1 MPFRDDDRAQAIQIG
16 AVLLF
21 AVLVIAFSL
30 FQAFVVPNQN
40 QQVEANHLQTVAGDM
55 QDLRNGIISIPR
67 TGEGRSVGIA
77 LGTSYPAR
85 LVALNPPPPGGR
97 LHTVGTNDDTIN
109 VTVANARATDEETDD
124 FWTGTNQTRNS
135 GAIAYTPDYSE
146 FIDPPTIGY
155 DTTALFRQFDDASL
169 WSSGQTLVDGREIT
183 LVAIE
188 GSYDRRS
195 SQSISLDL
203 EALSASQTDVAV
215 TNETGENVT
224 IEFASMRNASD
235 WRSLLRDSGQFTD
248 QSGYVVSV
256 DGTSLPEESFDLV
269 SIAFEQSETYTLRM
283 AKVGVGTNTESESA
297 RYITDVAG
305 DGASIEEESGRS
317 LIVETRDQ
325 FNNPVSGVEL
335 SASVEAGPENGSLVN
350 STVVTGA
357 DGRAEF
363 EYLADD
369 ITGQASRT
377 VRINVSLDGQPTSAF
392 DPQGSENVSMAVTV
406 QNTDRSGLDTGG
418 GNGTGAY
425 TVEWLDPSGQAA
437 IDCPSG
443 PEEVCTF
450 DASQSLRE
458 TLTMGTSSIAQE
470 ATVEYALND
479 TSIVSLSRTTGTTD
493 ANGENSTEV
502 VALDDGFVN
511 VYTSSGSSG
520 DTLVLEVINA
530 VSLIYNNDA
539 LAQDGQDDPQGKDT
553 AGGVE
558 FSVTNEYS
566 SDVTIDSITVDPV
579 NDDIVELS
587 DELFNQP
594 DPDNVEIY
602 VDADISAFTDYG
614 GGATIPASGLTT
626 TVGEDGLYNSGNK
639 PVINA
644 GNSATISFYEFY
656 STTGSSGNR
665 KNHDM
670 NGEELNITITYTV
683 NGMQA
688 TEEFTLTA

>member
-124 FWTGTNQTRNS
+124 FWTGTNQTRYS

-305 DGASIEEESGRS
+305 DGASIEEGSGRS

-335 SASVEAGPENGSLVN
+335 SASVDAGPENGSLVN

-392 DPQGSENVSMAVTV
+392 DPQGSENVSMSVTV
-406 QNTDRSGLDTGG
+406 QNTDGSGLNTGG
-418 GNGTGAY
+418 GNGAGAY
-425 TVEWLDPSGQAA
+425 AVDWLDPSGQAA
-437 IDCPSG
+437 IDCPNG
-443 PEEVCTF
+443 PDEVCTF
-450 DASQSLRE
+450 DAGQDLTATLAME
-458 TLTMGTSSIAQE
+458 TTPVAQD
-470 ATVEYALND
+470 AAVEYALND
-479 TSIVSLSRTTGTTD
+479 TSIVELSRATGSTNNTGNNATD
-493 ANGENSTEV
+493 VT
-502 VALDDGFVN
+502 ALKDGFVN
-511 VYTSSGSSG
+511 VYATSGSDG
-520 DTLVLEVINA
+520 DTILLEVINTITDLVYNDDAIA
-530 VSLIYNNDA
+530 VNGP
-539 LAQDGQDDPQGKDT
+539 DGDGT
-553 AGGVE
+553 TGGVE
-558 FSVTNEYS
+558 LTMTNAYGQ
-566 SDVTIDSITVDPV
+566 DVIINEIKV
-579 NDDIVELS
+579 NETSGGNIAALS
-587 DELFNQP
+587 DDVGSPNDEPQRTELY
-594 DPDNVEIY
+594 VE
-602 VDADISAFTDYG
+602 ADQ
-614 GGATIPASGLTT
+614 
-626 TVGEDGLYNSGNK
+626 NSGW
-639 PVINA
+639 VDINGGVTLPYQFDLDTDGFNND
-644 GNSATISFYEFY
+644 GNPRLSRGTDARIYLYEFENN
-656 STTGSSGNR
+656 GGNAVDMSG
-665 KNHDM
+665 
-670 NGEELNITITYTV
+670 E
-683 NGMQA
+683 A
-688 TEEFTLTA
+688 FTLTVYYETADGTAHTKQVRVNVP